1 MSKREKDRAYAKA
14 LDYYENGE
22 INKAIK
28 QCDKAIAKNLKNR
41 AAFNL
46 KGLILYIRGDIEAAM
61 FTWQTNLD
69 YNGDNLSKNYII
81 DSRSDLDRLRKF
93 KEAEKLIKELRIDEA
108 ISLLRLCKKSDFNSI
123 KVNLNLAICYM
134 RKGDYKACSIFIT
147 EVLKQDRNNEEA
159 KKIAKELYDISKINV
174 TAPKK
179 NGAFKKVVIS
189 VAGIIIIAS
198 IGVSGNYVLKNII
211 NNQTTEDVTQE
222 EDKPQELVEEDKD
235 NSFNESV
242 ENDTEEMGKTKVE
255 AEVNF
260 DELQENI
267 ANKDF
272 DAIYSKLEIIGDK
285 TLEGKEKTVYINAKE
300 LLKNEGVKY
309 FYQQGSNLY
318 NSKDLEKAR
327 EEFRKGYKYASDNY
341 LMPHIVFFTAAV
353 SEQLGDINEAIKMY
367 ETYYNNFNKE
377 DSIAEAVYKLAILY
391 KEIDIDKSILYA
403 EEIEDKYSDTMYYND
418 IITNLL
424 NSVQ

>member
-46 KGLILYIRGDIEAAM
+46 KGLILYIIGDIEAAI

-108 ISLLRLCKKSDFNSI
+108 ISLLRLCRKSDFNSI

-159 KKIAKELYDISKINV
+159 KKIAKELYDISKIKV
-174 TAPKK
+174 TVPKK

-189 VAGIIIIAS
+189 AAGIIIIAS
-198 IGVSGNYVLKNII
+198 IGISGNYVLKNII
-211 NNQTTEDVTQE
+211 NNEITEDVTQE

-367 ETYYNNFNKE
+367 ETYYNNFNTE

-418 IITNLL
+418 IIINLL

>member
-46 KGLILYIRGDIEAAM
+46 KGLILYIRGDIEAAI

-159 KKIAKELYDISKINV
+159 KKIAKELYDISKIKITV
-174 TAPKK
+174 PKK

-198 IGVSGNYVLKNII
+198 IGISGNYVLKNII
-211 NNQTTEDVTQE
+211 NNQTTEDVTKE
-222 EDKPQELVEEDKD
+222 EDKPQELVEED

-367 ETYYNNFNKE
+367 ETYYNNFNTE

>member
-46 KGLILYIRGDIEAAM
+46 KGLILYIIGDIEAAI

-159 KKIAKELYDISKINV
+159 KKIAKELYDISKIKV
-174 TAPKK
+174 TVPKK

-198 IGVSGNYVLKNII
+198 IGISGNYVLKNII

>member
-1 MSKREKDRAYAKA
+1 
-14 LDYYENGE
+14 
-22 INKAIK
+22 
-28 QCDKAIAKNLKNR
+28 
-41 AAFNL
+41 
-46 KGLILYIRGDIEAAM
+46 
-61 FTWQTNLD
+61 
-69 YNGDNLSKNYII
+69 
-81 DSRSDLDRLRKF
+81 
-93 KEAEKLIKELRIDEA
+93 
-108 ISLLRLCKKSDFNSI
+108 
-123 KVNLNLAICYM
+123 M

-159 KKIAKELYDISKINV
+159 KKIAKELYDISKIKV

-198 IGVSGNYVLKNII
+198 IGISGNYVLKNII

-285 TLEGKEKTVYINAKE
+285 TLEGKEKTVYINAK
-300 LLKNEGVKY
+300 
-309 FYQQGSNLY
+309 
-318 NSKDLEKAR
+318 
-327 EEFRKGYKYASDNY
+327 
-341 LMPHIVFFTAAV
+341 
-353 SEQLGDINEAIKMY
+353 
-367 ETYYNNFNKE
+367 
-377 DSIAEAVYKLAILY
+377 
-391 KEIDIDKSILYA
+391 
-403 EEIEDKYSDTMYYND
+403 
-418 IITNLL
+418 
-424 NSVQ
+424 

>member
-1 MSKREKDRAYAKA
+1 MSKREKDRAYVKA

-28 QCDKAIAKNLKNR
+28 QCDKAIAKNFKNR

-46 KGLILYIRGDIEAAM
+46 KGLILYIKGDIEAAI
-61 FTWQTNLD
+61 FTWQTNLN

-147 EVLKQDRNNEEA
+147 EVLKQDRNNEGA
-159 KKIAKELYDISKINV
+159 KKIAKELYDISKIKV

-198 IGVSGNYVLKNII
+198 IGISGNYVLKNII
-211 NNQTTEDVTQE
+211 NNQITEDVTQE

-367 ETYYNNFNKE
+367 ETYYNNFNTE

-418 IITNLL
+418 IIINLL